1 MSNISSPML
10 SLHLFFIIRAAT
22 DIDYSEVAAWSPMS
36 DRALTCP
43 FEVLMQISVLCVIA
57 VTKRGVQFQAVIL
70 FAHGMIRASDNIKPG
85 YGWVYLLGHPVFK
98 SRLRAEI
105 PQRVLHH
112 PCRISVIVACNVLVP
127 RRRSEH
133 DLADL
138 IKESSD
144 YICSVLRRHTMSQ
157 KRLVYSD
164 RRKDVCPGM
173 LLCAF
178 GRSLFSFVSF

>member
-10 SLHLFFIIRAAT
+10 SLQLFFIIRAAT

-36 DRALTCP
+36 DRALACP
-43 FEVLMQISVLCVIA
+43 FEVPVQISVLCVIA
-57 VTKRGVQFQAVIL
+57 VTERGVQFQAVIL
-70 FAHGMIRASDNIKPG
+70 FAHGMIRAGDNIKSG
-85 YGWVYLLGHPVFK
+85 HSRVDLLGHSVFK

-112 PCRISVIVACNVLVP
+112 PGRISVIVACSVLVP

-144 YICSVLRRHTMSQ
+144 YICSVLRRHTMRQ
-157 KRLVYSD
+157 KRLIYGD

-173 LLCAF
+173 LL
-178 GRSLFSFVSF
+178 